1 MLLRILMWMLI
12 LFNSSQMHMIK
23 VIYTLICLFFAVNI
37 HAQISGTVTDAQGE
51 PLIGAVVM
59 VKGTTIGT
67 VTQGDGTYSIEAT
80 QGTLV
85 FSYTGYDAVEIP
97 IGDNFT
103 IDAVL
108 EVSNISLNDVVVI
121 GYGTQRKADVTT
133 AVVTVGEETIKNR
146 PMVSAAE
153 ALQGTAAGVQV
164 VQPSGKPGGDI
175 AVRVRGSTSV
185 LAGNENSKLYRC
197 LHPKML
203 NSPLLG
209 I

>member
-1 MLLRILMWMLI
+1 MLSRILMWMLI

-23 VIYTLICLFFAVNI
+23 VIYTFICLFFAVNI

-67 VTQGDGTYSIEAT
+67 VTQADGTYSIEAT

-97 IGDNFT
+97 IVDNFT

-153 ALQGTAAGVQV
+153 ALQGTAPGVQV

-185 LAGNENSKLYRC
+185 LAVMN
-197 LHPKML
+197 HFM
-203 NSPLLG
+203 
-209 I
+209 